1 MGRITLFTGCTVAG
15 CKGKYIAKGLCD
27 KHYRRMHVHG
37 TLIPTRETHGM
48 TDHPIYQVWSNMK
61 SRCNN
66 KDNKNYDDYGG
77 RGIKVFDEW
86 SASFNSFYSYVGEP
100 EVKGHTLERINNN
113 GNYEPGN
120 VKWASRRDQAINRR
134 VSKVNS
140 SGVTGVQFL
149 KATKKWVSNI
159 QIAVGEKKTVYYGDS
174 FKEACKARKAAELE
188 YYNY

>member
-1 MGRITLFTGCTVAG
+1 MGRITLFTACTVAG

-37 TLIPTRETHGM
+37 TLVPTRETHGM
-48 TDHPIYQVWSNMK
+48 TDQPIYQVWSNMK

-66 KDNKNYDDYGG
+66 KNRPDYEYYGG
-77 RGIKVFDEW
+77 RGIKVCKEW
-86 SASFNSFYSYVGEP
+86 MESFSSFLSCVGEP
-100 EVKGHTLERINNN
+100 ETEGDTLERKDNN

-120 VKWASRRDQAINRR
+120 VRWASRRDQAINRR

-140 SGVTGVQFL
+140 SGVTGVQFM
-149 KATKKWVSNI
+149 KASSKWLSKI
-159 QIAVGEKKTVYYGDS
+159 QTGVGERKTVYYGRS